1 MIEYIK
7 ETLISYKPFLVITAV
22 AFILDFI
29 TGIIKAI
36 LNRAIQSEKLK
47 KTIPKAIGY
56 ISIIIIGL
64 SIQFIF
70 NIEYFTKIIIIFI
83 ILIEFISIIENIS
96 NYVTIPK
103 FLIKFLEEKKKLID
117 ESEVKKD
124 E

>member
-22 AFILDFI
+22 AFVLDFI
-29 TGIIKAI
+29 TGIVKAI

-47 KTIPKAIGY
+47 RTIPKAIGY
-56 ISIIIIGL
+56 IAIIIIGL

-70 NIEYFTKIIIIFI
+70 NIEYFTKIIIMFI
-83 ILIEFISIIENIS
+83 ILIEFISVIENVN

-103 FLIKFLEEKKKLID
+103 FLTKMLDDKKNELDKGGND
-117 ESEVKKD
+117 NE
-124 E
+124 